1 MAVSIKIK
9 LSDKLYLR
17 DPESSE
23 LGRSIVSNSVKLID
37 QLGFESFTFKK
48 LAAEIHSTEASVY
61 RYFENKH
68 NLLVYLISWYWA
80 WLEYVIDYQTMNI
93 HDPEEKLKII
103 IRVIS
108 ESNKQDPNF
117 EHINETLLHN
127 IVVAESSKA
136 YLTKLVDEEN
146 KDGFFA
152 KYKSLCNKIS
162 KSILQVNPE
171 YPYPNSLASNLIE
184 TAQEQIFF
192 AKHLPSLTD
201 IKISGEDYSAIAQFL
216 EHLAFGLLKH
226 RTI

>member
-1 MAVSIKIK
+1 LAVSIKIK
-9 LSDKLYLR
+9 LSKKLYLR

-23 LGRSIVSNSVKLID
+23 LGRNIVSNSVKLID
-37 QLGFESFTFKK
+37 QLGFEAFTFKK
-48 LAAEIHSTEASVY
+48 LATEIHSTEASIY

-68 NLLVYLISWYWA
+68 KLLVYLISWYWA
-80 WLEYVIDYQTMNI
+80 WLEYMIDYQTMNI
-93 HDPEEKLKII
+93 HHHEEKLKII
-103 IRVIS
+103 IRIIS

-136 YLTKLVDEEN
+136 YLTKHVDEEN

-152 KYKSLCNKIS
+152 NYKSLCNKIS
-162 KSILQVNPE
+162 TSILKVNPE

-201 IKISGEDYSAIAQFL
+201 IKIKGEDYSAIAHFL

-226 RTI
+226 NPD

>member
-1 MAVSIKIK
+1 M
-9 LSDKLYLR
+9 R

-48 LAAEIHSTEASVY
+48 LAAVIHSTEASVY

-152 KYKSLCNKIS
+152 NYKSLCNKIS
-162 KSILQVNPE
+162 KSILQVNSE

-201 IKISGEDYSAIAQFL
+201 IKISGEDYSTIAQFL